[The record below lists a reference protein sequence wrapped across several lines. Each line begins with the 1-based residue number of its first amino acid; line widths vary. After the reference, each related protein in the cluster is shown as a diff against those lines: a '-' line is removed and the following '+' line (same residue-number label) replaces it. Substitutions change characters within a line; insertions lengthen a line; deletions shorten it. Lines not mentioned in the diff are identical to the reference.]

1 MATLYFISKD
11 LLAFNSSWLHVKKM
25 RTNHQL
31 LQCVPL
37 ERAVHLNSARLNKQ
51 RKRKKDNFRAS
62 NKKLQCTV
70 YEDSLLHRLCVGCGL
85 FDEQNRNAINSMYNL
100 AAHTFHYCF
109 SIIMNCNKITIF
121 FFISPKDSSMI
132 CAVHWTPAQDCIQL
146 ICILYS
152 LIIEWIRKA

>member
-121 FFISPKDSSMI
+121 FSSLRRI
-132 CAVHWTPAQDCIQL
+132 QVWFALCIGHQRKTVFNWFAFN
-146 ICILYS
+146 IHSS
-152 LIIEWIRKA
+152 LNE